1 MNYKDILLIIT
12 GFFIS
17 INLQAQGF
25 SCENNESLEDLT
37 EEIFSA
43 TDMEIDYTTLF
54 EQLYYYYENPL
65 NLNTASYDQL
75 RKLHILNDFQIQSL
89 LDYIKE
95 NGEIVSIYELKYIY
109 GFSQKEIGFLI
120 PFISVQSA
128 DKEETVMLKDIRKYG
143 QHEVVLRSQR
153 ILEKQEGYL
162 PLSDSV
168 LQIKPDAGRYL
179 GDPNKIYARY
189 KYHLHN
195 RVFAGVTVEKDAGE
209 ELYKGSNKYNFD
221 FCSVYFQL
229 NNFGIFK
236 NIHIGDY
243 HLQFGQGLTLWS
255 GLALGKSAYVTNI
268 KRRGEG
274 IKRYASTDENIFF
287 RGVASTVSIRDLEL
301 TFFYSRKKRDAN
313 ITDTIQPGFYE
324 FSSFQ
329 NTGYHRTPAESYD
342 EKAIGETAYG
352 ANAGFKKKYW
362 SIGTTLIHYKFGGEL
377 HRSERAYN
385 LFDFAGSEITSFGV
399 DYQANIRKINLF
411 GETTV
416 GNNAWGMIH
425 GMMINISSLVSFS
438 AFYRMYQKE
447 FYTHYGNAL
456 SENLYNSNENGFYI
470 GTESRPFKYW
480 KISAYADLYKF
491 PWLKYNVSA
500 PSTGA
505 DYFIQADYAPDKKFE
520 VYLRIKSEKEF
531 ENNTSEDT
539 LVSKPEEIKKLRV
552 RLHFAYSLSDNF
564 QLRNRIELNKIGLK
578 NGSPERGYLLYQ
590 DIIYDFQRL
599 PATIYFRYAL
609 FDTDTYF
616 SRIYSYEN
624 DLLYSYSIPPLYY
637 RGMRT
642 YIMLKYSV
650 SRGIDLW
657 LKYGNTTYTNRD
669 YISSGLSRIN
679 GNTRSEIKLQLRVK
693 F

>member
-1 MNYKDILLIIT
+1 MNYRNILLIIT
-12 GFFIS
+12 NLFIS
-17 INLQAQGF
+17 ITFQAQRF
-25 SCENNESLEDLT
+25 SGDTHESLEDLT

-54 EQLYYYYENPL
+54 EELHYYYENPL

-75 RKLHILNDFQIQSL
+75 KKLQVLNDFQIQSL

-95 NGEIVSIYELKYIY
+95 NGEIVSIYELEYVY
-109 GFSQKEIGFLI
+109 GFSQKEIRFII
-120 PFISVQSA
+120 PFITVQPVS
-128 DKEETVMLKDIRKYG
+128 KEKTVMLNDIGKYG
-143 QHEVVLRSQR
+143 QHEVILRTQR
-153 ILEKQEGYL
+153 ILEKQDGYL
-162 PLSDSV
+162 PVSDSILKV
-168 LQIKPDAGRYL
+168 NPDAGRYL

-195 RVFAGVTVEKDAGE
+195 RIFAGMTMEKDAGE
-209 ELYKGSNKYNFD
+209 ELYKGSNRYNFD
-221 FCSVYFQL
+221 FCSAYLQL

-268 KRRGEG
+268 KKRGEG
-274 IKRYASTDENIFF
+274 IKRYSSTDENIFF
-287 RGVASTVSIRDLEL
+287 RGAACTVSIRDLEFTL
-301 TFFYSRKKRDAN
+301 FYSQKKRDAN
-313 ITDTIQPGFYE
+313 IVDTIQPGLYE

-329 NTGYHRTPAESYD
+329 NTGYHRTPAENYD
-342 EKAIGETAYG
+342 EKAISETAYG
-352 ANAGFKKKYW
+352 ANLGLKKKYW
-362 SIGTTLIHYKFGGEL
+362 SIGTTLIHNKFGGEL
-377 HRSERAYN
+377 HQSERAYN
-385 LFDFAGSEITSFGV
+385 QFDFAGSEISNFGI
-399 DYQANIRKINLF
+399 DYQASINKINLF
-411 GETTV
+411 GETTI
-416 GNNAWGMIH
+416 GNNALGMIH
-425 GMMINISSLVSFS
+425 GMMINLSSLISFS
-438 AFYRMYQKE
+438 AFYRMYQKD

-470 GTESRPFKYW
+470 GTETRPFKCW

-505 DYFIQADYAPDKKFE
+505 DYFIQMDYSPDNNFE
-520 VYLRIKSEKEF
+520 AYLRIKSEKEF

-539 LVSKPEEIKKLRV
+539 LIAKPEEINKLRV
-552 RLHFAYSLSDNF
+552 RLHFAYSLSNNL
-564 QLRNRIELNKIGLK
+564 QLRNRIELNKVGLK
-578 NGSPERGYLLYQ
+578 NGTPDKGYLLYQ
-590 DIIYDFQRL
+590 DIVYDFQRL

-609 FDTDTYF
+609 FDTDTYY

-657 LKYGNTTYTNRD
+657 LKYSNTTYTDRD
-669 YISSGLSRIN
+669 FISSGLSRIN
-679 GNTRSEIKLQLRVK
+679 GNTRSEIKFQLRLK